1 MPVCLTADRAVQR
14 IITELEEAGY
24 VTRERSGRR
33 NRHRVDTSLPPRHA
47 LAAHRSVGALLAVV
61 LGERR
66 RRQAR

>member
-24 VTRERSGRR
+24 GERSGRR